1 MDFQEKAGLKK
12 TGGNR
17 RRILHVVGARP
28 NFMKIAPLV
37 REMNRFPQRFH
48 QVLVHTGQHYD
59 RDMSKIFF
67 EELDLPMPD
76 IDLEVGSDS
85 QARQTARIMTA
96 FEPVVAEQRP
106 DLVVVVGD
114 VNSTIACALTSVKLG
129 VEVAHIE
136 AGLRSFDFSMPEEI
150 NRRLTDQISRFL
162 FTTEP
167 SANRNLRKENIPP
180 DHIFYVG
187 NIMIDSLVHLLPRAK
202 ARRSAK
208 IPLSR
213 HSGGNRIPGRDAPPY
228 ALATFHRP
236 VNVDK
241 AAILEEIMHGLARV
255 AEFAPVIFPMHPRTR
270 RTYRKL
276 SIPSTKNIQV
286 TSPLGYLDF
295 LSLMRDASL
304 VLTDSGG
311 IQEETTWLGIPCL
324 TVRPNTERPVTI
336 TSGTNRL
343 VAADRESIAT
353 AALSVL
359 KNPEPSRKRRRPKYW
374 DGRTAERIVRI
385 LDRFL

>member
-1 MDFQEKAGLKK
+1 MDFQEQDGLKQA
-12 TGGNR
+12 GGSP

-37 REMNRFPQRFH
+37 REMNRFSRRFH

-59 RDMSKIFF
+59 RDMSKVFF
-67 EELDLPMPD
+67 EELNLPKPD

-85 QARQTARIMTA
+85 QARQTARIMLA
-96 FEPVVAEQRP
+96 FEQVVAEQRP
-106 DLVVVVGD
+106 DLVIVVGD

-129 VEVAHIE
+129 VDVAHIE
-136 AGLRSFDFSMPEEI
+136 AGLRSFDLSMPEEI

-162 FTTEP
+162 FKTEP

-180 DHIFYVG
+180 DRIFHVG
-187 NIMIDSLVHLLPRAK
+187 NIMIDSLVHFLPRIK
-202 ARRSAK
+202 GRLSAK
-208 IPLSR
+208 RPLFHRSP
-213 HSGGNRIPGRDAPPY
+213 GGREAPPY
-228 ALATFHRP
+228 VLATFHRP

-241 AAILEEIMHGLARV
+241 TAVLEEIMRGLARV
-255 AEFAPVIFPMHPRTR
+255 AELAPVIFPMHPRTR
-270 RTYRKL
+270 STYRKL
-276 SIPSTKNIQV
+276 AEPAAKNIQV
-286 TSPLGYLDF
+286 TPPLGYLDF

-336 TSGTNRL
+336 TAGTNRL
-343 VAADRESIAT
+343 VAADGESIAA

-359 KNPEPSRKRRRPKYW
+359 NNPEPALKHRRPKYW

-385 LDRFL
+385 LDGLL